1 MGSFSK
7 EHAITAQNAATA
19 AATLLQGK
27 DVTMEQYEE
36 VRTSIFQGS
45 LALAGA
51 ETVVQVFEG
60 ETAVAPAPSSQPAPS
75 SPTSNSG
82 GPGEVVVN
90 FGKFRG
96 KTIAQI
102 AEADESYLEWLS
114 NEANNDYIKNMAKRF
129 LAA

>member
-7 EHAITAQNAATA
+7 EHAIIAQNAATA
-19 AATLLQGK
+19 AATLLQGTS
-27 DVTMEQYEE
+27 VTMEQFEE

-51 ETVVQVFEG
+51 ESVVQVFEG
-60 ETAVAPAPSSQPAPS
+60 ETATAPKAPAQPAPS
-75 SPTSNSG
+75 TPSNSSG

-90 FGKFRG
+90 FGKHRG
-96 KTIAQI
+96 KTIAAI
-102 AEADESYLEWLS
+102 ANEDESYIEWLS
-114 NEANNDYIKNMAKRF
+114 NEANNDYIKNMAKKF